1 MTEFLTISFLA
12 ISIFL
17 KFPFRSNAHRRQQN
31 RSNKLKKAKKLVHP
45 INETREVVDF
55 LVLTI
60 SAGMTVPN
68 AIYKTSQLCDYELA
82 KQLGHVVRSHNLGA
96 SVETELVQIS
106 SQDRYWK
113 LVVNQLRQ
121 SWERGATIL
130 ENLSELSEFL
140 VDLEKSATLQ
150 KVRSAGVRS
159 VLPLGLCFLPAFI
172 LVVVIPL
179 VAGLITN

>member
-1 MTEFLTISFLA
+1 MIELLTISFIA

-17 KFPFRSNAHRRQQN
+17 KFPLKSIGIKPQSNIP
-31 RSNKLKKAKKLVHP
+31 KKFKRTKKLSHP
-45 INETREVVDF
+45 ISETREVVDF

-60 SAGMTVPN
+60 SAGMTVPS
-68 AIYKTSQLCDYELA
+68 AIHKTAQLCEYELA
-82 KQLGHVVRSHNLGA
+82 SQLGQVVRGHNLGA
-96 SVETELVQIS
+96 SVESELIQIAN
-106 SQDRYWK
+106 QDRYWR

-179 VAGLITN
+179 IAGLVTN